1 MLFLVFRIKSGWF
14 SWVKRACKAFVV
26 SICESLKQGCDQQ
39 KRLAKCQSKFYKS
52 LKHKKGLPSVKASF
66 SLKQTKLAKC
76 QSKFY
81 KSLKQTKLAKCQS
94 KFRQSL
100 KQKLERNLLADTYLA
115 HKG

>member
-1 MLFLVFRIKSGWF
+1 MPFLVFRIKSGWF

-39 KRLAKCQSKFYKS
+39 KRLAKY
-52 LKHKKGLPSVKASF
+52 
-66 SLKQTKLAKC
+66 
-76 QSKFY
+76 
-81 KSLKQTKLAKCQS
+81 QS